1 MSEEHV
7 ELLDLLGTARHLP
20 HAKRN
25 QDRIGMQVM
34 IGGRLGQTRLSPTRE
49 RADFHLGLGVD
60 RGSQTERI
68 RRCSFTRRRDLRED
82 GVGLLHFF

>member
-7 ELLDLLGTARHLP
+7 ELPDLLGTARHLP
-20 HAKRN
+20 HAQRN
-25 QDRIGMQVM
+25 QDRVGMPVV

-60 RGSQTERI
+60 RGSQTAGISRGA
-68 RRCSFTRRRDLRED
+68 FPRRRDLREE
-82 GVGLLHFF
+82 GVGFLHFV